1 MKLLP
6 IKALHLLP
14 LVLLS
19 LVLGISGGWLRLGNV
34 SIPIAQAGIYHGL
47 IMTGG
52 FLGTL
57 ISIERAMV
65 MEKKTWLIIPFL
77 TGSSMFAFLL
87 GYGDLG
93 LFLLM
98 AGSLGLSLIM
108 HLQTLKHPNFH
119 TALLYGGAVSWF
131 VGNFLAWQT
140 GLIAAGSTWWIGFLL
155 FTIVGE
161 RLELSQFLPV
171 PSWSKNALKSLL
183 ALFTLGLIIPFHSW
197 GNEIMGFSAIL
208 IAAWLLVFDMAKV
221 ASRKPGQFRYIG
233 IGLRV
238 GYVWLGLHGLILL
251 GMESHALY
259 YDLMLHTFF
268 LGFTF
273 SMIWAHAPIIFPTIF
288 GIRETPFHPILWISW
303 VGFQLS
309 LAGRIGMSLLGQFE
323 LLKIFGVTNGYFIL
337 IQFILM
343 ALIIL
348 WKVCQSKKVKPESN
362 RSHSEELKNRSLLHS
377 RV

>member
-1 MKLLP
+1 MKLNSF
-6 IKALHLLP
+6 KALHLLP
-14 LVLLS
+14 LVFLS
-19 LVLGISGGWLRLGNV
+19 LLLGISGGWIRLGSLV
-34 SIPIAQAGIYHGL
+34 VPISEAGVYHGL

-57 ISIERAMV
+57 ISIERAMI
-65 MEKKTWLIIPFL
+65 MEKKTWLIIPLL
-77 TGSSMFAFLL
+77 TGASLIPFFL
-87 GYGDLG
+87 GIDEIG

-108 HLQTLKHPNFH
+108 HLQSLKHPKFH
-119 TALLYGGAVSWF
+119 TALLYAGAVSWF
-131 VGNFLAWQT
+131 IGNYMSWHT

-171 PSWSKNALKSLL
+171 PSWSKHALKLLL
-183 ALFTLGLIIPFHSW
+183 ALFAIGLAIPFHSW
-197 GNEIMGFSAIL
+197 GNEIMGLSTLL
-208 IAAWLLVFDMAKV
+208 ISAWLLVFDMAKV
-221 ASRKPGQFRYIG
+221 ISKKSGQFRYIG

-238 GYVWLGLHGLILL
+238 GYVWLGIHGLILL

-288 GIRETPFHPILWISW
+288 GIRESPYHPILWSTWIS
-303 VGFQLS
+303 FQV
-309 LAGRIGMSLLGQFE
+309 SLLGRILSSLWGEFQ
-323 LLKIFGVTNGYFIL
+323 LRQLFGILNGYLIL

-343 ALIIL
+343 VGIIL
-348 WKVCQSKKVKPESN
+348 WKINQNQSL
-362 RSHSEELKNRSLLHS
+362 RI
-377 RV
+377 

>member
-1 MKLLP
+1 MKSLSF
-6 IKALHLLP
+6 KAIHLLP
-14 LVLLS
+14 LVFLS
-19 LVLGISGGWLRLGNV
+19 LVLGISGGWIRLGEV
-34 SIPIAQAGIYHGL
+34 SIPIAEAGIYHGL

-65 MEKKTWLIIPFL
+65 MEKKTWLIIPLL

-87 GYGDLG
+87 GYSDLG

-108 HLQTLKHPNFH
+108 HLQTLKHPKFH

-131 VGNFLAWQT
+131 IGNFLAWQT
-140 GLIAAGSTWWIGFLL
+140 GLIAGGSTWWIGFLL

-171 PSWSKNALKSLL
+171 PSWSRNALKSLL
-183 ALFTLGLIIPFHSW
+183 ALFTLGLIIPFHSR
-197 GNEIMGFSAIL
+197 GNEIMGISALL
-208 IAAWLLVFDMAKV
+208 ISAWMLVFDMAKV
-221 ASRKPGQFRYIG
+221 ASKKSGQFRYIG
-233 IGLRV
+233 IGLRI
-238 GYVWLGLHGLILL
+238 GYVWLGIHGLILL

-288 GIRETPFHPILWISW
+288 GLRETPFHPILWVSW
-303 VGFQLS
+303 AGFQVT
-309 LAGRIGMSLLGQFE
+309 LAGRIGMSLMGQFE
-323 LLKIFGVTNGYFIL
+323 LRKIFGVANGYLIL

-348 WKVCQSKKVKPESN
+348 WKIGQRKKVRPERN
-362 RSHSEELKNRSLLHS
+362 QSHSEDLKNRSLLHT

>member
-1 MKLLP
+1 MKSKFLQP
-6 IKALHLLP
+6 HFLLP
-14 LVLLS
+14 LVLIGL
-19 LVLGISGGWLRLGNV
+19 LAGISGGWIRLG
-34 SIPIAQAGIYHGL
+34 SLLIPLPSAAANHGL
-47 IMTGG
+47 LMVGG

-65 MEKKTWLIIPFL
+65 MSQKTWLLIPLLTGFSTIPFL
-77 TGSSMFAFLL
+77 MGNSETGLL
-87 GYGDLG
+87 
-93 LFLLM
+93 LLM
-98 AGSLGLSLIM
+98 AGSLGLSVIM
-108 HLQTLKHPNFH
+108 HLQTLKHPKFH
-119 TALLYGGAVSWF
+119 TVLLYVGAASWF

-140 GLIAAGSTWWIGFLL
+140 GLVAAGSTWWIGFLL

-183 ALFTLGLIIPFHSW
+183 ALFSLGLIIPFHTW
-197 GNEIMGFSAIL
+197 GNEIMGLSALL
-208 IAAWLLVFDMAKV
+208 ISAWLLVFDMAKV
-221 ASRKPGQFRYIG
+221 ASKKPGQFRYIG

-251 GMESHALY
+251 GMESHPLY

-288 GIRETPFHPILWISW
+288 GIRETPYHPILWIFW
-303 VGFQLS
+303 TGFQLS
-309 LAGRIGMSLLGQFE
+309 LLGRILAGLLEMPE
-323 LLKIFGVTNGYFIL
+323 LRKIFGVSNGFLIL
-337 IQFILM
+337 TQFMVM
-343 ALIIL
+343 AVVVI
-348 WKVCQSKKVKPESN
+348 WKIRQSRKTKLRNTASSQEESQT
-362 RSHSEELKNRSLLHS
+362 RSIVQS